1 MFGSTQKSVLEKR
14 IRELE
19 SENKKL
25 LLENASLEEENC
37 FLKKQQNETKNI
49 VAENRLK
56 SSLTENLSNGCQSN
70 MKQIQSSIENNLENL
85 DEINKLNDE
94 SEYIFTDIKLNVN
107 SIFNTESIVQ
117 IANELRTTSDNLN
130 ESVLSIIEV
139 ITLIKDISEQTNLLA
154 LNAAIE
160 AARAGEHG
168 RGFAVVAD
176 EVRKLAERTQKAT
189 AEVEVTINVLRQNAS
204 AIHTDSETLES
215 EANSSSQNLENFQGK
230 LDEVIDNSHK
240 IKEDTMYTSQK
251 LFINLAKLDHVLFKI
266 NTYDAI
272 FNHKDITLK
281 DHLSC
286 RFGQWL
292 SSTGEEIFGKTQ
304 SFKQIDIPHQTVHKN
319 SLAALECVKTG
330 QCLQDINKMIG
341 YFEEVEKAS
350 RELFEILDTMV
361 NEVS

>member
-1 MFGSTQKSVLEKR
+1 MFGFTQKSVLVKK
-14 IRELE
+14 IKELE

-25 LLENASLEEENC
+25 TLENASLQEENRS
-37 FLKKQQNETKNI
+37 LKQQQSETKNI
-49 VAENRLK
+49 IAENKLK
-56 SSLTENLSNGCQSN
+56 SSLTENLSAGCQNN
-70 MKQIQSSIENNLENL
+70 MKQIQFSIENNLDNL
-85 DEINKLNDE
+85 EEINKLNDQ
-94 SEYIFTDIKLNVN
+94 SEHIFTDIKINVN

-117 IANELRTTSDNLN
+117 IANELRTTSSNLN
-130 ESVLSIIEV
+130 ESVLSIAEI

-176 EVRKLAERTQKAT
+176 EVRRLAERTQKAT
-189 AEVEVTINVLRQNAS
+189 SEVEVTINILRQNAS
-204 AIHTDSETLES
+204 SMHNDSEALES
-215 EANSSSQNLENFQGK
+215 EANNSIQNLEDFQGK

-240 IKEDTMYTSQK
+240 IKKDTMHTSQK

-266 NTYDAI
+266 NTYDGI

-281 DHLSC
+281 DHHSC

-292 SSTGEEIFGKTQ
+292 ASSGKEVFGKTQ
-304 SFKQIDIPHQTVHKN
+304 SFRQIDAPHQTVHNN
-319 SLAALECVKTG
+319 SIAALECLKTG

-341 YFEEVEKAS
+341 YFEAVEKAS

-361 NEVS
+361 SEVS